1 MFEMTRKSRAPADR
15 VPSGSGPDSREP
27 AYGVEPHLNS
37 GRRLAKRDIT
47 RIGRDTTNDVPL
59 KSLRNNLGQAGSGN
73 VSAPLLP
80 DYTVYT
86 LNPRQRIVSAA
97 AGGLILF
104 GIGYLFYHNLL
115 IALVLSAGGYF
126 APRIWRDY
134 LKARRRAALNLQFKQ
149 MLFSLSSSLSAGRS
163 VENAF
168 REAVQ
173 DLKMLDPEGGSDMI
187 AELNIIC
194 ARLEYGQPVEEA
206 LHDFSRRAGMEDIR
220 RFADVFSVCKRTGGD
235 LVEVVRRTSSII
247 GEKLDV
253 QQEIAVSVSQ
263 KRFESKALL
272 VSPLVM
278 LLFMSFSA
286 GDYME
291 PMYTGFGMAISTFA
305 LASLILCY
313 FWTSKIMDIPL

>member
-1 MFEMTRKSRAPADR
+1 MPEILRKNRGQADR
-15 VPSGSGPDSREP
+15 AASDRHPVICEPAIRGPSRYGMVKRSHVSRE
-27 AYGVEPHLNS
+27 L
-37 GRRLAKRDIT
+37 
-47 RIGRDTTNDVPL
+47 
-59 KSLRNNLGQAGSGN
+59 AGSRDAA
-73 VSAPLLP
+73 APRLP

-86 LNPRQRIVSAA
+86 LNSRQRIISAA
-97 AGGLILF
+97 AGGFILF
-104 GIGYLFYHNLL
+104 GVGYLFYHNPV
-115 IALVLSAGGYF
+115 IALLLSAGGYF

-134 LKARRRAALNLQFKQ
+134 LRKRRRAMLNLQFKQ

-194 ARLEYGQPVEEA
+194 ARLEYGQPIEEA
-206 LHDFSRRAGMEDIR
+206 LLDFSKRADMEDIR

-253 QQEIAVSVSQ
+253 QQEIAVSISQ

-272 VSPLVM
+272 VSPLIM

-286 GDYME
+286 GDYMQ
-291 PMYTGFGMAISTFA
+291 PMYTGFGMLISTFA
-305 LASLILCY
+305 LAGLILCY
-313 FWTSKIMDIPL
+313 FWISKIMDIPL